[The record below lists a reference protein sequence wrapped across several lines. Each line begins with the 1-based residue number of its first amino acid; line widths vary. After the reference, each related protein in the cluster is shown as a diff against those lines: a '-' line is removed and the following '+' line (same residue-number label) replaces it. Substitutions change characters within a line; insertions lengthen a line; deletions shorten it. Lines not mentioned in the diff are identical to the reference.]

1 MELPS
6 HLNNINLKEQN
17 LIIEK
22 KVHEII
28 VDLGKKNI
36 FEVGKTKSTRLSDE
50 ILAEQQKKIRH
61 IVSISKDQFLVE
73 NQTNRY
79 FNGPIEKWIREKLAV
94 VYWLGL
100 HQCSEKRV
108 IDLGTG
114 AGWFVYICKKFGHE
128 SYGTDILNRPEY
140 EAGYR
145 FLNINIIG
153 KLSYPMEKICLE
165 EQFDYI
171 TTMRSFIGQR
181 PRSWTKDEWKF
192 FFEDMQNY
200 LKENGALY
208 ISCNCGTKLDTQY
221 KNLPDNAKSF
231 WGNKNLQEW
240 FEPYVIPIE
249 KKFRGMKPNALYI
262 SKKHI
267 NSLLAR

>member
-6 HLNNINLKEQN
+6 HLDNVNLKAQN
-17 LIIEK
+17 SIIEK

-28 VDLGKKNI
+28 ANLGKKNI
-36 FEVGKTKSTRLSDE
+36 FKVGDIKSTRLSDRT
-50 ILAEQQKKIRH
+50 LANQQKT
-61 IVSISKDQFLVE
+61 SSDTAQISKDQFVIA

-79 FNGPIEKWIREKLAV
+79 FDGPIEKWIREKLAV
-94 VYWLGL
+94 AYWLGL
-100 HQCSEKRV
+100 HQCSKKRV

-128 SYGTDILNRPEY
+128 SYGTDILHRPEY

-165 EQFDYI
+165 GQFDYI

-192 FFEDMQNY
+192 FFEDMQDY

-208 ISCNCGTKLDTQY
+208 IACNCGTKLDTHY
-221 KNLPDNAKSF
+221 KNLPDNEKSF
-231 WGNKNLQEW
+231 WGHLSLQDW
-240 FEPYVIPIE
+240 FEPYLIPVE

-262 SKKHI
+262 SKNQI
-267 NSLLAR
+267 QSLLAR